1 MFKRQQSV
9 LSGGEQTEK
18 EGETSAKEDVDD
30 EKMKTIKSDMS
41 KADISLTE
49 NAWNENEA
57 IFERL
62 VIIIPYKASDTVK

>member
-1 MFKRQQSV
+1 
-9 LSGGEQTEK
+9 
-18 EGETSAKEDVDD
+18 
-30 EKMKTIKSDMS
+30 MKTIKSDMS